1 VSYGLGAETDNLPAF
16 VVMTS
21 GDQGPEAGASI
32 WSNGFLPSRHRGVA
46 FLPTN
51 DPIPYLS
58 RPAGITG
65 SMDALTL
72 HSLRRLNA
80 AAYERTGD
88 IEIAS
93 RMASYEMAFRL
104 QSSAPELLELSDETQ
119 ATQDMYGLNDGATR
133 KYGRNCLLARR
144 MIERGVRFVMLADS
158 SWDGHSYLKRNH
170 DQHCQATD
178 RPVAAL
184 LTDLKRRGL
193 LDNTL
198 VIWGGEFGR
207 TPMAERSLP
216 HLGANTVGRDHHA
229 TGFSMWLAGGGS
241 RAGHVVGATDELGLR
256 AVENPV
262 HIHDL
267 QATILHLLGLDHES
281 LTYRQVGR
289 EFRLTDVG
297 GRVVPETLA

>member
-1 VSYGLGAETDNLPAF
+1 MSYGLGAETDNLPAF

-207 TPMAERSLP
+207 TPMVQD
-216 HLGANTVGRDHHA
+216 NDDGRDHHNRCF
-229 TGFSMWLAGGGS
+229 TMWLAGGGVKG
-241 RAGHVVGATDELGLR
+241 GHVHGETDDFGFNVAR
-256 AVENPV
+256 DPV
-262 HIHDL
+262 HVHDL
-267 QATILHLLGLDHES
+267 NATLLHLLGIDHTR
-281 LTYRQVGR
+281 LTYRFQGR
-289 EFRLTDVG
+289 DFRLTDVH
-297 GRVVPETLA
+297 GRVVQDILA